1 MRSEKSAKDDLA
13 FVYLSFCICVFTLVY
28 LCLFICTCGSGFVY
42 VRTYVFCPRQFSAQ
56 MGETMRCE
64 VRWGNVQKM
73 TLASLENI
81 WAA

>member
-13 FVYLSFCICVFTLVY
+13 FVYLSFCICVFTPVY
-28 LCLFICTCGSGFVY
+28 LCLFICESGFVY
-42 VRTYVFCPRQFSAQ
+42 VRTYVFCPRQFSTQ

>member
-28 LCLFICTCGSGFVY
+28 LCLFICTCESGFVY
-42 VRTYVFCPRQFSAQ
+42 GLTYVFCPRQFSAQ

-81 WAA
+81 SA